1 MCFHLSL
8 TSKSA
13 HIEER
18 SNAEFVNSDVKN
30 DFDQPHYHLNGFAHP
45 NIAICTQELPDKI
58 LPSIWGIA
66 PKHTNPEQLDSY
78 YKKASRYGG
87 GLNARSEK
95 LDSHFIYK
103 TLYKTQRCLIW
114 ANAFFEPHHVKSK
127 SYPYLIRRKDKDL
140 FALAG
145 IYTRFKNGLMTCA
158 ILTKDAMPYLAEIH
172 NQKKRQP
179 VILSPEYENEWLNN
193 ALDEDHILGCI
204 AANYDEGLLE
214 SYPVH
219 KKLQQST
226 VNSNVPDIIE
236 PFHYPELNTL
246 F

>member
-1 MCFHLSL
+1 MCFHFSL
-8 TSKSA
+8 TSKST
-13 HIEER
+13 HIEHR
-18 SNAEFVNSDVKN
+18 AKAKFINPKVKSN
-30 DFDQPHYHLNGFAHP
+30 FDTPHYHLNGFEHP
-45 NIAICTQELPDKI
+45 NLAICTQELPDKI
-58 LPSIWGIA
+58 LPSVWGIA
-66 PKHTNPEQLDSY
+66 PKHNSQESLEAY

-95 LDSHFIYK
+95 LRNHFIYK
-103 TLYKTQRCLIW
+103 HAYKSQRCLIW

-127 SYPYLIRRKDKDL
+127 SYPYLIKRQDAKL

-145 IYTRFKNGLMTCA
+145 IYTRFENGLITCA

-179 VILSPEYENEWLNN
+179 VILSPDKEQLWLNN
-193 ALDEDHILGCI
+193 TLDEPGIFECI
-204 AANYDEGLLE
+204 QDDYDDKALE

-219 KKLQQST
+219 KKLHKPL
-226 VNSNVPDIIE
+226 VDSNVPDILE
-236 PFHYPELNTL
+236 PFDYPDLNTL

>member
-13 HIEER
+13 DIEYR
-18 SNAEFVNSDVKN
+18 AKAEFINPNVKS
-30 DFDQPHYHLNGFAHP
+30 DFDKPHYHLNGFAHP
-45 NIAICTQELPDKI
+45 NVAICTQELSDKI

-66 PKHTNPEQLDSY
+66 PMHTNPEQLKDY

-95 LDSHFIYK
+95 LKSHFIYK
-103 TLYKTQRCLIW
+103 QVYKTQRCLIW

-127 SYPYLIRRKDKDL
+127 SYPYLIRRKDKDI

-145 IYTRFKNGLMTCA
+145 IYTRFKNGLITCA
-158 ILTKDAMPYLAEIH
+158 ILTRDAMPYLAEIH
-172 NQKKRQP
+172 NKKKRQP
-179 VILSPEYENEWLNN
+179 VILSTENENKWLNN
-193 ALDEDHILGCI
+193 ALDEEAIFNCI
-204 AANYDEGLLE
+204 ASNYDDNLLT

-219 KKLQQST
+219 KKLHKPS
-226 VNSNVPDIIE
+226 VDSNVPDIIE
-236 PFHYPELNTL
+236 PFNYPELNAL